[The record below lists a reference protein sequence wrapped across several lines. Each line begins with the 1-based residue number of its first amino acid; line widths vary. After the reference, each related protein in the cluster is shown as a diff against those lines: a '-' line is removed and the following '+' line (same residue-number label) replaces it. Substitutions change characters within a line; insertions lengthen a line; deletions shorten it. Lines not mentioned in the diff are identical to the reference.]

1 VKVWEQEDTVLLPPS
16 EDVSSPQPNLIDDL
30 PTRPTISAVPS
41 DLRDVAARPVPLPQ
55 DQTRDQIELLD
66 TAQIATYGQMQP
78 APVTPLPVADQ
89 GTRVEKTPPI
99 KENVALPPASFAS
112 SGSPVH
118 PQLSMPAH
126 TPFLGLGDI
135 PSGSPMQEHRP
146 GVQFAAP
153 SGPPMQEH
161 RPGVQFAAPSAP
173 AVQPRKS
180 RYPLLAIMILLP
192 VPYPNGWQV
201 QVDHAKSS
209 ARFYDSSNTA
219 QVTIAV
225 TNAADGNLAQYLS
238 QQARQLQMTAT
249 KSGASA
255 TFAGTSWSQMQGTT
269 QQSGANYTTTLLAT
283 VHNNHLFTITQL
295 APSSNYADQEKVN
308 FSYMRD
314 SWRFL

>member
-1 VKVWEQEDTVLLPPS
+1 
-16 EDVSSPQPNLIDDL
+16 
-30 PTRPTISAVPS
+30 
-41 DLRDVAARPVPLPQ
+41 
-55 DQTRDQIELLD
+55 
-66 TAQIATYGQMQP
+66 
-78 APVTPLPVADQ
+78 
-89 GTRVEKTPPI
+89 
-99 KENVALPPASFAS
+99 
-112 SGSPVH
+112 
-118 PQLSMPAH
+118 
-126 TPFLGLGDI
+126 
-135 PSGSPMQEHRP
+135 
-146 GVQFAAP
+146 
-153 SGPPMQEH
+153 
-161 RPGVQFAAPSAP
+161 
-173 AVQPRKS
+173 
-180 RYPLLAIMILLP
+180 MILLP
-192 VPYPNGWQV
+192 VLLIGGLGVWIVEAQPFSVSPVTQPWQQFQDAKLGVSLPYPNGWQV